1 MIDRLLSGEV
11 TFKIDGFDTSLLCGK
26 IQKICKV
33 ISLYTKSDSVY
44 LTTTGFHEKRVKK
57 LCEAS
62 SCICEVIERKGA
74 IFKARKY
81 FGRAGLFAG
90 ALLMSA
96 LIFYLSNVV
105 MKVEINGTSDRGAIK
120 EIREILREEG
130 VKAGAYIPSI
140 NFIELSNR
148 LFTHSDNIAWAS
160 VGSRGSVIVVN
171 VSTPTD
177 KNNSEES
184 RIPCNIVASRDAVVV
199 DAEVMVG
206 QLSVLIGDAVYKGQM
221 LVSGIVDRQ
230 NGIARYYHSYARIV
244 GRYDE
249 TVEFK
254 QNFAEETVL
263 SGKKLYRKSL
273 NFFEL
278 EIPLPGELL
287 DQSADYAVRKQ
298 TTPVKLFGIT
308 LPISVNTY
316 EYTER
321 ISSLALYSPEE
332 ALKMLYDRLDNY
344 EKNILGG
351 IKIIERSVS
360 ESRSESGVKLTV
372 KYTLE
377 SDIGRDSEIYIK

>member
-105 MKVEINGTSDRGAIK
+105 MKVEINGTSDRAAIK

-130 VKAGAYIPSI
+130 IKAGVYIPSI

-148 LFTHSDNIAWAS
+148 LFTHSDNITWAS

-206 QLSVLIGDAVYKGQM
+206 QLSVLIGDAVYK
-221 LVSGIVDRQ
+221 VHV
-230 NGIARYYHSYARIV
+230 V
-244 GRYDE
+244 
-249 TVEFK
+249 
-254 QNFAEETVL
+254 AE
-263 SGKKLYRKSL
+263 SL
-273 NFFEL
+273 
-278 EIPLPGELL
+278 
-287 DQSADYAVRKQ
+287 DV
-298 TTPVKLFGIT
+298 
-308 LPISVNTY
+308 
-316 EYTER
+316 
-321 ISSLALYSPEE
+321 
-332 ALKMLYDRLDNY
+332 
-344 EKNILGG
+344 
-351 IKIIERSVS
+351 
-360 ESRSESGVKLTV
+360 
-372 KYTLE
+372 
-377 SDIGRDSEIYIK
+377 